1 MTNPDDPP
9 TNPQLDAAF
18 MSTAHNSR
26 VYYQALVAEGFAPE
40 QALYLVADY
49 QRTIAGLAAMMPP
62 IRPQDGQ
69 A

>member
-9 TNPQLDAAF
+9 IDPKLLAAF
-18 MSTAHNSR
+18 MNTAYNNR
-26 VYYQALVAEGFAPE
+26 VYYQALVAEGFTAE

-49 QRTIAGLAAMMPP
+49 QRTIAGLAAKMPP
-62 IRPQDGQ
+62 IEPQEGQ